1 MRRREFIGLAG
12 GAAIA
17 WATHGRAQQDVR
29 VRRIGFLSGVAD
41 TDPEIQSWAKA
52 FVQGLEELGWVNGRN
67 LRIDTRFGDA
77 DAGAA
82 RLSTL
87 AAELIEL
94 GPDVI
99 LAVGAP
105 AAAALRQQTLSLP
118 IVFAAVADPV
128 AAGFVT
134 NLSRPEGNITGFTN
148 FEFSVGGKWL
158 QFLKECAP
166 STDRIAVLFQPAIA
180 TWAPYLRTIEA
191 AASSFGLRLIP
202 AGVRDAVE
210 ISQRIAAFARDPN
223 GAVVVLP
230 SLVTVQHRQSIIGA
244 TAMQHLPAMYPY
256 RFFTVDGGLM
266 SYGVRP
272 VDLYKRAASYVDRI
286 IRGAKVADLPIQLPT
301 KYELVINLKTAK
313 IAGLTVPPTLLA
325 QADEVIE

>member
-41 TDPEIQSWAKA
+41 TDPEIQSWVKA
-52 FVQGLEELGWVNGRN
+52 FVQGLEELSWVNGRN
-67 LRIDTRFGDA
+67 VRIDTRFGDA
-77 DAGAA
+77 DAGEA

-105 AAAALRQQTLSLP
+105 AATALRQQTLSLP

-148 FEFSVGGKWL
+148 FEFSIGGKWL
-158 QFLKECAP
+158 QLLKECAP
-166 STDRIAVLFQPAIA
+166 STDRIAVLFQPANA
-180 TWAPYLRTIEA
+180 TWAPYIRTIEA
-191 AASSFGLRLIP
+191 AAPSFGLRLIP
-202 AGVRDAVE
+202 AGVRDGVE
-210 ISQRIAAFARDPN
+210 ITQRIAAFAHDPN

-230 SLVTVQHRQSIIGA
+230 SLVTVQHRRSIIGA

-256 RFFTVDGGLM
+256 RFFTVDGGFM

-272 VDLYKRAASYVDRI
+272 LDLYKGAASYVDRI
-286 IRGAKVADLPIQLPT
+286 LRGEKVADLPIQLPT

-313 IAGLTVPPTLLA
+313 IAGLTVPPTLFA

>member
-17 WATHGRAQQDVR
+17 WATHGRAQHDVR

-41 TDPEIQSWAKA
+41 TDPEIQSWVKE
-52 FVQGLEELGWVNGRN
+52 FVQGLEKLGWVNGRN
-67 LRIDTRFGDA
+67 VRIDTRFGDA

-105 AAAALRQQTLSLP
+105 AASALRQQTLSLP

-166 STDRIAVLFQPAIA
+166 STDRIAVLFEPAIA

-191 AASSFGLRLIP
+191 AAPSFGLRLIP
-202 AGVRDAVE
+202 PVCAMR
-210 ISQRIAAFARDPN
+210 SKLPN
-223 GAVVVLP
+223 ALPHSLAIRMVLLSYFQA
-230 SLVTVQHRQSIIGA
+230 SLQ
-244 TAMQHLPAMYPY
+244 
-256 RFFTVDGGLM
+256 F
-266 SYGVRP
+266 
-272 VDLYKRAASYVDRI
+272 
-286 IRGAKVADLPIQLPT
+286 
-301 KYELVINLKTAK
+301 N
-313 IAGLTVPPTLLA
+313 IAGPLLTRQQCNICPQCIHIASSLSMAVLCPMGYDRSTFTRA
-325 QADEVIE
+325 RRHTSTEY

>member
-12 GAAIA
+12 GATIA

-41 TDPEIQSWAKA
+41 TDPEIQSWARE
-52 FVQGLEELGWVNGRN
+52 FVQGLEKLGWVNGRN
-67 LRIDTRFGDA
+67 VRIDTRFGDA
-77 DAGAA
+77 DAGAS

-105 AAAALRQQTLSLP
+105 AAAAVRQQTLSLP
-118 IVFAAVADPV
+118 IVFAGVADPV

-148 FEFSVGGKWL
+148 FEFSIGGKWL

-166 STDRIAVLFQPAIA
+166 STERIAVLFQPANA

-191 AASSFGLRLIP
+191 AAPSFSWKSLDLI
-202 AGVRDAVE
+202 G
-210 ISQRIAAFARDPN
+210 
-223 GAVVVLP
+223 
-230 SLVTVQHRQSIIGA
+230 HC
-244 TAMQHLPAMYPY
+244 
-256 RFFTVDGGLM
+256 
-266 SYGVRP
+266 
-272 VDLYKRAASYVDRI
+272 
-286 IRGAKVADLPIQLPT
+286 
-301 KYELVINLKTAK
+301 
-313 IAGLTVPPTLLA
+313 
-325 QADEVIE
+325 